1 LGEDAI
7 FPLVCFAL
15 MIVVLA
21 AVLWNEWR

>member
-1 LGEDAI
+1 LESDSI